1 MPWVRFADD
10 YLGNVKLV
18 GLSPMA
24 RLLDMCGIIYS
35 ARELRDGH
43 LGVPD
48 VQAIAALIHLKKW
61 EPAAR
66 ELVAERRW
74 TAESG
79 GWAIHDYLDYQP
91 SREKVLGERAAAVER
106 KRQAAAKRTNGV
118 HEDSGRNPGEV
129 RPDSGSPVPG
139 PGINSR
145 PPARQAGRTA
155 GAPAREPTDFQPL
168 GELLHADLPDEVLE
182 RLGRAPIGQPA
193 KPASPSI
200 PSQETNGNA
209 VG

>member
-1 MPWVRFADD
+1 MSSWRSDGGRPSRAD
-10 YLGNVKLV
+10 
-18 GLSPMA
+18 
-24 RLLDMCGIIYS
+24 
-35 ARELRDGH
+35 
-43 LGVPD
+43 
-48 VQAIAALIHLKKW
+48 
-61 EPAAR
+61 
-66 ELVAERRW
+66 
-74 TAESG
+74 
-79 GWAIHDYLDYQP
+79 WAIHDYLDYQP

-118 HEDSGRNPGEV
+118 HEDSGRNPGEFA
-129 RPDSGSPVPG
+129 PYSGSPVPG
-139 PGINSR
+139 SDRFR

-168 GELLHADLPDEVLE
+168 GDLLAADLPDEVLE

-209 VG
+209 LG